1 LAEAKQR
8 AKAKL
13 KAIVTDGLITYED
26 IVKKEFF
33 TLKAPRIKHVMV
45 PSIKDKINNN
55 VLECFHGTIRER
67 GMFSSPLFHIDSFLP
82 VKIRGLKPRR
92 KNPKNRKEKHLNFA

>member
-67 GMFSSPLFHIDSFLP
+67 GMFSSPLFHIDSLQSIFNFF
-82 VKIRGLKPRR
+82 
-92 KNPKNRKEKHLNFA
+92 NPFR